1 MYSLV
6 YVIDFNEECSCEN
19 EEMTKRSL
27 LVQREC
33 HNRSPAQHAEN
44 HSK

>member
-1 MYSLV
+1 M
-6 YVIDFNEECSCEN
+6 NK
-19 EEMTKRSL
+19 MTKRSL